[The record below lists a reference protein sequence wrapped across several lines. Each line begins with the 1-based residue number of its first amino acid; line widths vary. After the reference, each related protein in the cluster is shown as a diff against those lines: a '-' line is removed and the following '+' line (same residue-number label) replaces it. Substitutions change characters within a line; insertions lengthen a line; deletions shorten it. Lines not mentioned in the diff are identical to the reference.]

1 MNISSSVY
9 REVIGKLLVHASSWQ
24 GKHAVFVLLTLN
36 LERVGGSAGGP
47 YITRISPKTG
57 YVRGSI

>member
-1 MNISSSVY
+1 MNISSSY

-24 GKHAVFVLLTLN
+24 GKLTVFVLLTLN
-36 LERVGGSAGGP
+36 LERVGGPVRGP
-47 YITRISPKTG
+47 DTTRISPKTV